1 MVGLIKLKLNL
12 AQQRALKLIGDRLHL
27 VGLNW
32 IIVTEELSCKILS
45 RVGGRDGLSED
56 KANLSP
62 QLGLSWGLG
71 LSLAIVI
78 IDVPPSQLWVI
89 IVDLF

>member
-45 RVGGRDGLSED
+45 RVGGWVGGRDGLSED

-62 QLGLSWGLG
+62 QLGLSWGLR
-71 LSLAIVI
+71 LSLAK
-78 IDVPPSQLWVI
+78 
-89 IVDLF
+89 FFN

>member
-45 RVGGRDGLSED
+45 RVGGWGVGGGRDGLSED

-62 QLGLSWGLG
+62 PVGFELGLGAELG
-71 LSLAIVI
+71 KK
-78 IDVPPSQLWVI
+78 
-89 IVDLF
+89 